1 MYRFFFSALLHIND
15 NEGQEVLTKQE
26 RHGEKMLEL
35 VKKQIHM
42 SRSREPVNTQVT
54 LDQDFNV
61 PDSKPDVGGMI
72 LKQAEVLLD
81 EVRQIQGRV
90 HIRGRLEFELLY
102 AVEGSRAFQ
111 NMTGT
116 LEFEETCGYPGMEPG
131 DYIRCRS
138 RVEDL
143 SIRVINSRK
152 LHISAVL
159 GLTMTA
165 AASCQEDAAWDLK
178 GSIQA
183 EMLGKDIDVMS
194 LQIQKKDTFRI
205 QEQITLPNGKP
216 AVDSLL
222 WESISLRSLEY
233 RPQDASLSVKAEAL
247 LFVVYR
253 PEGEQMP
260 LQWIEKSIT
269 FQGELPV
276 AGCMASMIPSI
287 EARLTHKEIAVHDDS
302 DGEARILSADAVIE
316 LDMKLYL
323 EEKIHLLCD
332 VYSPKQELITEY
344 RPAHLEH
351 LLIKNLAKCKITEKL
366 EIHQKDSMLQICH
379 SQGKVMI
386 DRAEPVKDG
395 ILVEGAIQVA
405 ILYLAASDE
414 RPMQSASGVIPF
426 SHVIEASGIRP
437 GSYFDVCPMLEQ
449 LNTMIAAGGEAEV
462 KAIVSFDT
470 LAMDEVNTDL
480 LQQIRIAGADEVPS
494 KEFAPVI
501 GYIVQPEDTLW
512 SIAKHYR
519 VTSQSIREMNE
530 MKNEEVVPGMRLLI
544 TR

>member
-1 MYRFFFSALLHIND
+1 MFN
-15 NEGQEVLTKQE
+15 KE
-26 RHGEKMLEL
+26 RRGGNMLEL

-42 SRSREPVNTQVT
+42 SRSREPINTQVT

-72 LKQAEVLLD
+72 LKQAEVLVD

-90 HIRGRLEFELLY
+90 HVRGRLEFELLY
-102 AVEGSRAFQ
+102 AVEGGRTFQ
-111 NMTGT
+111 NMTGM
-116 LEFEETCGYPGMEPG
+116 LEFEETCGYPGMELG
-131 DYIRCRS
+131 DYIRCRA

-143 SIRVINSRK
+143 SVRVINSRK

-165 AASCQEDAAWDLK
+165 AASCQEEAAWDLK
-178 GSIQA
+178 GNIEV
-183 EMLGKDIDVMS
+183 EMLGKDMEVMS
-194 LQIQKKDTFRI
+194 LQVQKKDTFRI

-216 AVDSLL
+216 AVDVLL
-222 WESISLRSLEY
+222 WESISLRNLEY
-233 RPQDASLSVKAEAL
+233 RPLDAALSVKAEAL
-247 LFVVYR
+247 LFIVYR

-260 LQWIEKSIT
+260 LQWMEKSIT
-269 FQGELPV
+269 FQGEIPV
-276 AGCMASMIPSI
+276 AGCIPAMIPSI

-302 DGEARILSADAVIE
+302 DGEARVLAADAVIE

-351 LLIKNLAKCKITEKL
+351 LLIKNMAKCKITEKL
-366 EIHQKDSMLQICH
+366 SIHQKDTMLQICH

-386 DRAEPVKDG
+386 DRAEPVRDG

-437 GSYFDVCPMLEQ
+437 GNYFDICPMLEQ
-449 LNTMIAAGGEAEV
+449 LNTMIAAGGEAEIRAV
-462 KAIVSFDT
+462 VSFDT
-470 LAMDEVNTDL
+470 LAMDEINVDM
-480 LQQIRIAGADEVPS
+480 LQQIRVARPDETVLP
-494 KEFAPVI
+494 EFAPVI
-501 GYIVQPEDTLW
+501 GYIVQPDDTLW
-512 SIAKHYR
+512 SIAKFYR
-519 VTSQSIREMNE
+519 VTRDSIREMNE
-530 MKNEEVVPGMRLLI
+530 LKNEEVTPGMRLLL

>member
-1 MYRFFFSALLHIND
+1 M
-15 NEGQEVLTKQE
+15 
-26 RHGEKMLEL
+26 EL

-42 SRSREPVNTQVT
+42 SRSRDPVNTQVT

-102 AVEGSRAFQ
+102 GVEGSRTFQ

-116 LEFEETCGYPGMEPG
+116 LEFEENCSYLGIELG
-131 DYIRCRS
+131 DYIRCRA
-138 RVEDL
+138 RVEDI
-143 SIRVINSRK
+143 SVRVINSRK

-165 AASCQEDAAWDLK
+165 AASCEEEAAWDLK
-178 GSIQA
+178 GDRSIQ
-183 EMLGKDIDVMS
+183 MLGKDMEVMS

-205 QEQITLPNGKP
+205 QEEITLPNGKP
-216 AVDSLL
+216 PVDAVL
-222 WESISLRSLEY
+222 WQSISLRNLEY
-233 RPQDASLSVKAEAL
+233 RPMDAALSVRAEAL
-247 LFVVYR
+247 LFIVYR
-253 PEGEQMP
+253 PVGEQIP
-260 LQWIEKSIT
+260 LQWLEKSII

-276 AGCMASMIPSI
+276 AGCGQEMIPSI
-287 EARLTHKEIAVHDDS
+287 EARLTHKDIEVREDG
-302 DGEARILSADAVIE
+302 DGEAKILAADATIE

-332 VYSPKQELITEY
+332 VYSPKEELITEY
-344 RPAHLEH
+344 QPAYLER
-351 LLIKNLAKCKITEKL
+351 LLIKNTAKCKVVEKL
-366 EIHQKDSMLQICH
+366 PIHQKDTMLQICH

-395 ILVEGAIQVA
+395 ILVEGAVQVS

-426 SHVIEASGIRP
+426 SHVIEATGIRP
-437 GSYFDVCPMLEQ
+437 GNYFDICPMLEQ
-449 LNTMIAAGGEAEV
+449 LNTMIVAGGEAEV
-462 KAIVSFDT
+462 RAVVTFDT
-470 LAMDEVNTDL
+470 LAMDVIKTDML
-480 LQQIRIAGADEVPS
+480 HQIRPARPDEVPP

-519 VTSQSIREMNE
+519 VTEQSIREMNDLNCE
-530 MKNEEVVPGMRLLI
+530 DVTPGMRLLLI
-544 TR
+544 RQ